1 MCLINCGLC
10 IKFVL
15 KTVNRYYLRVFVIV
29 IVDPLTNV
37 SNVLAF
43 DISKNMAAK
52 NRPTAKLLTFQFQ
65 KRKLT
70 SLVCI
75 YI

>member
-1 MCLINCGLC
+1 MINCGLC

-15 KTVNRYYLRVFVIV
+15 KTVNRYYLRAFVIV

-37 SNVLAF
+37 LAF
-43 DISKNMAAK
+43 DISKNIAAK

-65 KRKLT
+65 ERKWT

-75 YI
+75 YV